1 MDFRDIDLDFLFA
14 ALDNCHNRSSG
25 SYYLTHFAAYI
36 GYYAVMVCNKLRI
49 GLFVSVGDQLGLG
62 LTQAGSGRFHL
73 RIILLHHGFAD
84 TTAVV

>member
-1 MDFRDIDLDFLFA
+1 MVFRDIDLDFLFA

-49 GLFVSVGDQLGLG
+49 G
-62 LTQAGSGRFHL
+62 
-73 RIILLHHGFAD
+73 
-84 TTAVV
+84 